1 MERGGATLTR
11 RDDKLHQVLR
21 GFQDSCYRERNYR
34 SKANT
39 DRLGRSLAL
48 PLPLHLP
55 LPLPV
60 YINDC
65 FLVVVVVV
73 VDSGNSSPFPDTS
86 SDDETQLEAQKKVI
100 ISPPRTYRIVLLV

>member
-73 VDSGNSSPFPDTS
+73 DSGNSSPFPDTS